1 LEAVSMN
8 IWLLEVA
15 HDAAALPSSV

>member
-1 LEAVSMN
+1 MN